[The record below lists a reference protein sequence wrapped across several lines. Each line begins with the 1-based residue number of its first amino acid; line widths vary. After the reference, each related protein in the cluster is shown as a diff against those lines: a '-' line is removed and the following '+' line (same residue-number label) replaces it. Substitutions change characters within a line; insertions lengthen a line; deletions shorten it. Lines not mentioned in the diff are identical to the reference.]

1 MNYTKPFQY
10 TFKKITV
17 MNLLNPLLIMM
28 KNQSSLR
35 FLLPFILFFGMA
47 AIDAGSIHANCNE
60 FREIASKADTLDP
73 ETEETFQVVEEMPR
87 FPGCEEQDLSD
98 YEKRQCSKRK
108 LLEFVY
114 NEIEYPKEAIKNEV
128 SGMVLVQFIVEKDG
142 SVSNVKAV
150 RDIGAGCGA
159 EAVRVVELMNE
170 RGIQWIPG
178 KQRGRK
184 VRVQFNLP
192 VSFKL
197 NEENSKA
204 KPDFEKIDREKEDSN
219 YVFKEVEIPAFIKEC
234 SNKYSSS
241 DERQECTKEAIAKA
255 KKKYNDFLQSPR
267 KEDLKG
273 ITVVEFII
281 EKDGSTGH
289 EKVIRSLCEECD
301 KEALRQVRQMHEE
314 DFSWVP
320 GKIDGEPVRS
330 TYLIAIPF
338 EK

>member
-1 MNYTKPFQY
+1 
-10 TFKKITV
+10 
-17 MNLLNPLLIMM
+17 MNLLQQLPIKV

-35 FLLPFILFFGMA
+35 FLLPFILLLPIV
-47 AIDAGSIHANCNE
+47 AIDAGSVHANYNE
-60 FREIASKADTLDP
+60 FGKIASKADTLDP

-114 NEIEYPKEAIKNEV
+114 NEIKYPKEAIKNEV
-128 SGMVLVQFIVEKDG
+128 SGMVLVQFIVKKDG
-142 SVSNVKAV
+142 SVSNVKAA

-192 VSFKL
+192 VSFKF
-197 NEENSKA
+197 NEEKSNA

-234 SNKYSSS
+234 SNKYSSPR
-241 DERQECTKEAIAKA
+241 ERQECTKEAIVKA

-281 EKDGSTGH
+281 EKDGSTSH
-289 EKVIRSLCEECD
+289 EKVIKPLCEKCD
-301 KEALRQVRQMHEE
+301 KEALRQIRLMNKK
-314 DFSWVP
+314 DLNWVP
-320 GKIDGEPVRS
+320 GKVDGKPVRS
-330 TYLIAIPF
+330 VYLIAIPF